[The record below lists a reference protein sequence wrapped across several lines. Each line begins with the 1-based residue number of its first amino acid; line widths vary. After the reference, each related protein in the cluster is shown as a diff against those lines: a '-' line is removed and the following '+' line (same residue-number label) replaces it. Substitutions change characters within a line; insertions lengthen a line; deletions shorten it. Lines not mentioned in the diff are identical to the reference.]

1 MKTGIS
7 EHSGRGSEGELV
19 LGAVNL
25 LDVARPLLL
34 CEKLEQGG

>member
-25 LDVARPLLL
+25 LDAARPLLL